1 MTDTL
6 LACRPEVG
14 GDPAWRGARYQG
26 LRTEALECIAD
37 GVGAAG
43 GAALAETALF
53 ELSIGRG
60 RLDGD
65 DPNGGSLRHARNP

>member
-1 MTDTL
+1 MTATI
-6 LACRPEVG
+6 RSGV
-14 GDPAWRGARYQG
+14 ARDQG

-43 GAALAETALF
+43 GAAFAETALF

-60 RLDGD
+60 RLDVD
-65 DPNGGSLRHARNP
+65 DPNNGNLRRARDP